1 MPPNQILADSSF
13 LIALYNK
20 DDPLHKRASAGIDL
34 DIDIL
39 VPQVTLVEV
48 TYLLAER
55 AGVPISVRFLSRI
68 IESQIP
74 LLPLELTDVTRARDI
89 MATYADNRFDFV
101 DCCIMALAERLK
113 VTQIYTFD
121 RRDFSVFRP
130 QHCDYL
136 ELLP

>member
-1 MPPNQILADSSF
+1 MPANQILADSSF

-20 DDPLHKRASAGIDL
+20 DDPLHKRAISGIDL

-39 VPQVTLVEV
+39 IPQVTLVEV

-55 AGVPISVRFLSRI
+55 AGVPTSVLFLSKI

-74 LLPLELTDVTRARDI
+74 LIPLESVDLIRARDI

-101 DCCIMALAERLK
+101 DCCIMALSERLK
-113 VTQIYTFD
+113 ITKIYTFD
-121 RRDFSVFRP
+121 RRDFRIFRP
-130 QHCDYL
+130 VHCDYL